1 MRGLIFSVFVLLAGT
16 AGAIDFAQ
24 PVIYG
29 VTSTVT
35 VSAINISSGAGNATS
50 VLVSTGPLYRQ
61 VCVQNLD
68 YASFLSCGDSVNVS
82 TVQASNLF
90 GIFVATAS
98 ATTLSVYPPCFE
110 VVPGKDFFCRSA
122 ASNPSRA
129 VVIRKR

>member
-1 MRGLIFSVFVLLAGT
+1 MRALILLLLAVPY
-16 AGAIDFAQ
+16 ARALDFAQ
-24 PVIYG
+24 PVILG

-35 VSAINISSGAGNATS
+35 VSAVNISSGAGNATS

-61 VCVQNLD
+61 VCIQNLD
-68 YASFLSCGDSVNVS
+68 YASFLSCGDNVNVS

-90 GIFVATAS
+90 GIFLATAS

-110 VVPGKDFFCRSA
+110 VVPGKDFYCRSA

-129 VVIRKR
+129 VIIRKR